1 MAQAADYTDLYSK
14 FVIQLDLDF
23 KSASLKSGSLGQD
36 LQTMF
41 LEYSDTFLRNA
52 QKSKEQIE
60 LKAALVEEV
69 RNSVRYVLHCTVLYY
84 IVFYCTVLYCT
95 VLHCIISCCTVLCCI
110 LLHRTVKIVL

>member
-23 KSASLKSGSLGQD
+23 KTASLKSGSLGQD

-84 IVFYCTVLYCT
+84 TVLYCT
-95 VLHCIISCCTVLCCI
+95 VLHSIISCCTVLCCI